1 MADDLITEVGRA
13 AERLRG
19 TAQVGLAYAQ
29 DPYDRER
36 YAEILAVAARLSN
49 LLSAGT
55 GMPEAETLARWREE
69 VVPGDPV
76 CPTPRVGVGAV
87 IFDRQDRILLIRRA
101 DTGRWFVP
109 VGWADIGYTPAEVAA
124 KEALEETG
132 LVVRPVKLIGVYD
145 SIRHHS
151 PRRLHFYRLLFYCRL
166 VGGELKP
173 DPREVLEIGFFAQ
186 SEVPANTHG
195 DPVWVAHAFA
205 CHRGELA
212 EAYFDPL

>member
-1 MADDLITEVGRA
+1 MADDLIAEVGRA
-13 AERLRG
+13 VERLRG
-19 TAQVGLAYAQ
+19 IAQ

-36 YAEILAVAARLSN
+36 YTEILAVAARLSN
-49 LLSAGT
+49 LLSAGA
-55 GMPEAETLARWREE
+55 GIPEAGILARWREE
-69 VVPGDPV
+69 VVPGDPTY
-76 CPTPRVGVGAV
+76 PTPKVGVGAV
-87 IFDRQDRILLIRRA
+87 IFDRHDRILLIRRA

-151 PRRLHFYRLLFYCRL
+151 PRRLHYCRP

-173 DPREVLEIGFFAQ
+173 DPREVLEVGFFTR

-205 CHRGELA
+205 CHRGELT